1 MKVVSWDSNNIN
13 DVTNY
18 TSVIMAGAYGL
29 AAVKAI
35 MAKRHGAWPKFG
47 GLERPGK
54 QIFVHIL
61 ISGASVAT
69 LQKQLNQWFDPD
81 DETPKKLIVEDDTG
95 GTNDR
100 YIMGI
105 CERLSIIGKSGL
117 EWVATIRID
126 DDILFREI
134 AFTAPG
140 TWSIIAASDNQ
151 NFTNNGQ
158 ADVYP
163 KIVITPI
170 QAKTGSWPFKRF
182 IVVRWRANL
191 PDTVYPIDIVN
202 NSLDTRIAS
211 TNFAQADG
219 DDLRVF
225 VDGLEA
231 DRWLNGINT
240 ATTKVWVNLDWE
252 ADIPLTLANDINAS
266 VTSIQVDEDITGMP
280 SEGIFILNSEI
291 ITYGSKSNATK
302 TFNDCTRG
310 AKTSTA
316 ASHTDGD
323 GIDWLQHDI
332 WILYGNST
340 IGAPSIDDDF
350 EPMFVRSTASN
361 TSWDYNDFKDDIT
374 GFPGFPKPRARSWLE
389 SGGAEKYTATQFTFA
404 DPAEEIGIHADGI
417 TSQEFQGWWYLKNA
431 CGIASANFV
440 NGEKKADIPFDYDG
454 RITSSTVLG
463 IPTTIEFT
471 IPKPSGT
478 GWESWS
484 RNETLLANSK
494 SVGIHLFNDGFQ
506 EMWLECADV
515 TLTLNS
521 AQTPTVAVRSEV
533 GNYSLAATLTN
544 VTTGD
549 VITITYSMGLN
560 DEIEINTDLKTVVDL
575 EDGSN
580 QFQAKEVVGDPR
592 RDWLKLEPG
601 INDIQFDDAGTVE
614 IEIDITWEERY
625 YQ

>member
-47 GLERPGK
+47 GIERPGK

-61 ISGASVAT
+61 IAGASVGT
-69 LQKQLNQWFDPD
+69 LQRQLNQWFDPD

-100 YIMGI
+100 YVMGI

-117 EWVATIRID
+117 EWIATIRVD

-134 AFTAPG
+134 AFTAPS
-140 TWSIIAASDNQ
+140 TWSITAASDNQ

-158 ADVYP
+158 ADAYP
-163 KIVITPI
+163 KIVLRPI

-182 IVVRWRANL
+182 IVVRWRVNL
-191 PDTVYPIDIVN
+191 IDTSYPVDIVN
-202 NSLDTRIAS
+202 NGLDTRIGS

-225 VDGLEA
+225 VNGLEV

-240 ATTKVWVNLDWE
+240 ATTKVWVNLNWE
-252 ADIPLTLANDINAS
+252 ADIVLNLANTINAS
-266 VTSIQVDEDITGMP
+266 VTSIQVDEDITNMP
-280 SEGIFILNSEI
+280 SEGIFIVDSEI
-291 ITYGSKSNATK
+291 VTYGSKSNATR

-316 ASHTDGD
+316 ASHTVGED
-323 GIDWLQHDI
+323 IDWLQHDI
-332 WILYGNST
+332 WILYGNT
-340 IGAPSIDDDF
+340 TVGAPSIDDDY
-350 EPMFVRSTASN
+350 EPLFDRAASSN
-361 TSWDYNDFKDDIT
+361 TSWDYNDFKEDAASSR
-374 GFPGFPKPRARSWLE
+374 PGAWKAILLSGSGE
-389 SGGAEKYTATQFTFA
+389 SFYGGNRDTAA
-404 DPAEEIGIHADGI
+404 DPYAELGQKHTLSAVTIFYGYNLCGI
-417 TSQEFQGWWYLKNA
+417 TN
-431 CGIASANFV
+431 ANFQ
-440 NGEKKADIPFDYDG
+440 NGEIYQDD
-454 RITSSTVLG
+454 TSSSAWDWWIKSSLNGSSWVSEYNLG
-463 IPTTIEFT
+463 T
-471 IPKPSGT
+471 KPSDST
-478 GWESWS
+478 WTSWS
-484 RNETLLANSK
+484 RNEALESGSLYAAIYFK
-494 SVGIHLFNDGFQ
+494 SAPFSGKDCC
-506 EMWLECADV
+506 ECSDV

-521 AQTPTVAVRSEV
+521 AQTPTIAVRSEV
-533 GNYSLAATLTN
+533 GNYSLDALLTN
-544 VTTGD
+544 NTTGD
-549 VITITYSMGLN
+549 AIRITYSMDLS
-560 DEIEINTDLKTVVDL
+560 DEIEVNTDLKTVVDL
-575 EDGSN
+575 EDGTN

-601 INDIQFDDAGTVE
+601 VNDIQFDDTGTVE
-614 IEIDITWEERY
+614 MEIDISWEERY